1 MDILNFISWIRGGR
15 KFTTVNP
22 SQTLLPAAVKDP
34 KRDDQWLTGAI
45 SVDDFAAQVGP
56 YAPAGPQGLQG
67 PIGPQGVPGPVGPA
81 GLNWQGAWSSSGTYV
96 VDDAVGYAGASYFC
110 INNVSLSAM
119 PPSADTVNW
128 ALLASQGATG
138 PQGPQGVQGP
148 AGSGGV
154 PGTTVGQTTYW
165 NGTQWTPTL
174 GLYNN
179 GSLSTASRVGIG
191 GINSTAYNLNI
202 NTTGL
207 GFRVANSVVN
217 GGVSFQF
224 QTNSSFV
231 NSGINGATHPLPNS
245 FFIGRPD
252 AAALVF
258 NNGNTNRI
266 IIQANG
272 QVTIGSSLAAN
283 TTANLVVKNND
294 IEVEQISKGLI
305 LKSPDGTRYR
315 VSVANGGTISIAAV

>member
-1 MDILNFISWIRGGR
+1 MDILNFISWIRGR
-15 KFTTVNP
+15 RQVTSVDP
-22 SQTLLPAAVKDP
+22 SKSLLPVALKDGR
-34 KRDDQWLTGAI
+34 RDDEYLTGAI
-45 SVDDFAAQVGP
+45 SVEDFTAQV
-56 YAPAGPQGLQG
+56 ASVIPAGAQG

-81 GLNWQGAWSSSGTYV
+81 GLNWQGAWVSGGSYV
-96 VDDAVGYAGASYFC
+96 VDDAVGFGGASYFC
-110 INNVSLSAM
+110 INNTSGTTAPNL
-119 PPSADTVNW
+119 DTTNW

-138 PQGPQGVQGP
+138 PQGPQGIQGP
-148 AGSGGV
+148 VGPSGTGV

-165 NGTQWTPTL
+165 DGTQWAPTL

-179 GSLSTASRVGIG
+179 GVTGTASRVGIG

-207 GFRVANSVVN
+207 GFRLVNSLIN

-231 NSGINGATHPLPNS
+231 NCGLNGATHPLPNS

-252 AAALVF
+252 AAALVL
-258 NNGNTNRI
+258 NNSNTSRL

-283 TTANLVVKNND
+283 TTANFVVKNND
-294 IEVEQISKGLI
+294 IEIEQASKGLI